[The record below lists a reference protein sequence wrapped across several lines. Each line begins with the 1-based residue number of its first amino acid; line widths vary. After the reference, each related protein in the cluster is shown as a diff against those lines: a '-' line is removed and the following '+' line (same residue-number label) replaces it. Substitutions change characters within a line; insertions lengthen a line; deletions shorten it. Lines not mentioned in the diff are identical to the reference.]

1 MQISERRDAQRL
13 ALALVAAILV
23 HAGLYFGIP
32 FLTSLDTAPLPDY
45 GPIVVTLEEPAG
57 AVEPPAPVPTPPPAP
72 RPTPAPKASPALPA
86 VPPKPAETKPATA
99 AAATTAAPATGRAPG
114 TSAFRQ
120 AGATTGTSTGSA
132 SASIVSGPPPV
143 TLPAVGTTAPG
154 AAEQRSGEAVLLSG
168 KPPASGT
175 SLDTGVL
182 DASLAR
188 AGTAGGTSTTAVS
201 AGGTGT
207 DRAAA
212 AEIEW
217 EDPDA
222 AKGRQLLSAPLP
234 RLPDWVK
241 EQGFDLEVRIDFSV
255 SADGLVTDARV
266 RIGSGYADVDAACLE
281 ALQKYRFSSSAGA
294 STLKG
299 SRIFR
304 TKLR

>member
-13 ALALVAAILV
+13 AVALAAAILV

-57 AVEPPAPVPTPPPAP
+57 AVEPPTPVPSPSPAP
-72 RPTPAPKASPALPA
+72 RPTVAPKASPAPTA
-86 VPPKPAETKPATA
+86 TPKPAAAKPATA
-99 AAATTAAPATGRAPG
+99 TATTAAPTTGRAPG
-114 TSAFRQ
+114 ASAFRQ

-132 SASIVSGPPPV
+132 SESIVSGPPPV
-143 TLPAVGTTAPG
+143 TLPAVGTSTPG
-154 AAEQRSGEAVLLSG
+154 GGEQRSGEAVLLSG
-168 KPPASGT
+168 KPSGSGT
-175 SLDTGVL
+175 SLDTGKL
-182 DASLAR
+182 DSSLAR
-188 AGTAGGTSTTAVS
+188 AGTT
-201 AGGTGT
+201 GGTGT
-207 DRAAA
+207 TAVTAGGAGTGTAAV

-234 RLPDWVK
+234 SLPDWVK
-241 EQGFDLEVRIDFSV
+241 EQGLDLEVRVAFSV
-255 SADGLVTDARV
+255 SPEGLVTSARV
-266 RIGSGYADVDAACLE
+266 TQTSGYSDVDAACLE
-281 ALQKYRFSSSAGA
+281 ALRKYRFSTSAGA
-294 STLKG
+294 SILRG